1 LNAVLGYSMRV
12 VLALVFVL
20 FPAIS
25 ARAQESSADPQDQAA
40 TSPPA
45 EEHRLTDSVKF
56 LTGAALAL
64 GAHESGHVVFDAL
77 FGAKIDV
84 EAIHFG
90 PFPFFAVSH
99 PAGLP
104 PREEFTISSAGFWVQ
119 EASDEWMLTSRPNLR
134 TEHAPLLKG
143 MLAFNVLNSV
153 GYAIVAFAEAG
164 PYERDTR
171 GMAQS
176 IGVSERG
183 IGAVILAPALL
194 DAYRYY
200 RPNARWAVWASRAAK
215 VGSVLLVL
223 KRP

>member
-12 VLALVFVL
+12 ALGLAFVS

-25 ARAQESSADPQDQAA
+25 ARAQESSAHPPAQAV
-40 TSPPA
+40 TPPPA

-64 GAHESGHVVFDAL
+64 VAHEGGHVVFDAV
-77 FGAKIDV
+77 FGAKVDV
-84 EAIHFG
+84 VAIHFG

-119 EASDEWMLTSRPNLR
+119 EAGDEWMLTSRPNLR
-134 TEHAPLLKG
+134 AEHAPLLKG